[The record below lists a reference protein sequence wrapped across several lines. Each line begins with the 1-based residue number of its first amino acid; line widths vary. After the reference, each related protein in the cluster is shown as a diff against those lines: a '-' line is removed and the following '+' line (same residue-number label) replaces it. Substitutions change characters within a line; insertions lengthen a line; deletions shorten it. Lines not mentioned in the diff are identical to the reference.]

1 MFALVLVSKVTND
14 YQLLGLERTMF
25 VSMTD
30 RMLVGHDRDRSSTV
44 LDNPMK
50 KENCEKETQKLLVCF
65 AHTELLVPFPQL
77 IFTLVSAKILGENC
91 VTVCAILLKM

>member
-1 MFALVLVSKVTND
+1 MLALVLVSKVAHD
-14 YQLLGLERTMF
+14 YHLLGLKRTMI
-25 VSMTD
+25 VSITD

-44 LDNPMK
+44 LHSPMK
-50 KENCEKETQKLLVCF
+50 KENCEKETPNLFVCF

-77 IFTLVSAKILGENC
+77 IFTLVSAIIPGGNC

>member
-1 MFALVLVSKVTND
+1 MLALVLVSNVTHD

-50 KENCEKETQKLLVCF
+50 KENCEKETPKLLVCF
-65 AHTELLVPFPQL
+65 AHTELLFPFPQL
-77 IFTLVSAKILGENC
+77 TFTLVSAIILGENC
-91 VTVCAILLKM
+91 VTVCAILPNI